1 MSVTLIRAGGGCSA
15 ARVARGCAGDVHRV
29 ASRAPIRGRLAN
41 VSALIV
47 AVVTRRTLIAQFEH
61 LFQTCTGVSPRLN
74 LQPVLYIPTAMLV
87 LKFSFD

>member
-1 MSVTLIRAGGGCSA
+1 MFIVVCGDKCVGDADPGVRGGAARAG
-15 ARVARGCAGDVHRV
+15 ARGCAGDVHRV

-61 LFQTCTGVSPRLN
+61 LLQTCIGVSPRLN
-74 LQPVLYIPTAMLV
+74 LQPLL
-87 LKFSFD
+87 